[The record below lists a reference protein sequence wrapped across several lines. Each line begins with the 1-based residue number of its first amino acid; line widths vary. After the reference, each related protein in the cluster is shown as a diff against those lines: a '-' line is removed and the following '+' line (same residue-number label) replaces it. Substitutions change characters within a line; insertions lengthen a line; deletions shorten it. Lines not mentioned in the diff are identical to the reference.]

1 MTSKEDVQFLALLVH
16 RSQLTRAQ
24 ADSLLPRLKEGGALD
39 ELLVREVGW
48 EPAFVEKLRRTNAGE
63 IPEIPGFAVLGKLG
77 AGGTS
82 DVFRVREAKSGRVLA
97 LKVLNVASTRSAAT
111 RNAFVAEARLLERI
125 SHPGL
130 VKGFGVAKSGSTYF
144 SRMELV
150 EGSTLIELL
159 DQGHVFDES
168 AALRI
173 VLEVAEVLEYLAS
186 EGVIHRDIKPGNI
199 MLSSA
204 GQVKLIDLGFAAEG
218 DTAANPE
225 DSAVGTVAYL
235 SPEAAVGGAVADM
248 RSDIYSLGVTLFQ
261 LVVGRLPF
269 ESSDDREVLRMQ
281 IMESLSSPELKGRNL
296 SPHLHYFI
304 EKMMAKDKDVRYQSW
319 SELKADIQGQLQGR
333 ESLDFRSGGSSGSS
347 SGSWRRT
354 RRR

>member
-16 RSQLTRAQ
+16 RGQLARNDAER
-24 ADSLLPRLKEGGALD
+24 LLPMLKEGHGLD
-39 ELLVREVGW
+39 ELLVRELGW
-48 EPAFVEKLRRTNAGE
+48 EPARVEQMRRTNAGE
-63 IPEIPGFAVLGKLG
+63 IPEIPGFQVLGKLG
-77 AGGTS
+77 EGGTAA
-82 DVFRVREAKSGRVLA
+82 VFRAREKKANRVVA
-97 LKVLNVASTRSAAT
+97 LKVLNAESTRNPAT
-111 RNAFVAEARLLERI
+111 RKAFVAEARLLERI

-130 VKGFGVAKSGSTYF
+130 VKGYGVAKYGSTYF
-144 SRMELV
+144 SRMEVV
-150 EGSTLIELL
+150 EGHTLIEHL
-159 DQGHVFDES
+159 DSGHVFDES

-173 VLEVAEVLEYLAS
+173 VLEVAEVLAYLAE
-186 EGVIHRDIKPGNI
+186 EGVIHRDVKPGNI

-218 DTAANPE
+218 ETTASPE

-269 ESSDDREVLRMQ
+269 EGSDDREVLRMQ

-319 SELKADIQGQLQGR
+319 AELTDDIKSQLEGR
-333 ESLDFRSGGSSGSS
+333 DSLDFRSGGGGSGV
-347 SGSWRRT
+347 
-354 RRR
+354 RRRHRRR